1 MNTDASQTLTVPR
14 YIMAPFYKSE
24 NLFRNI
30 YGKDMDKITLGGG
43 TVLAMHWQHRVST
56 DLDYFLNPQNLTGKE
71 NISLISNAADYLE
84 NAAAK
89 NIIHSLNA
97 APYHL
102 KFMIDKTE
110 VSLFTSTPLTDDPTT
125 HHEKHTSLRLDNIT
139 EILSKKLSGR
149 VMNLGTFAI
158 RDFYDFCVACHK
170 TPESFNTVLNM
181 LNPNQL
187 TEIADEIK
195 DWRNS
200 PLIRQSD
207 KDQPLLEPVYQE
219 LADNVWRISEDVI
232 RHNTI
237 PEHLF
242 ADIPPTKQ
250 LSR

>member
-1 MNTDASQTLTVPR
+1 MNTATSQALTIPR
-14 YIMAPFYKSE
+14 YIMAPFYRSE
-24 NLFRNI
+24 ILFRNI
-30 YGKDMDKITLGGG
+30 YGENMDRITLGGG

-56 DLDYFLNPQNLTGKE
+56 DLDYFLNPQNLFGKE
-71 NISLISNAADYLE
+71 NISLIRNAADYLE

-89 NIIHSLNA
+89 NITHSLNA

-102 KFMIDKTE
+102 KFMIDETE
-110 VSLFTSTPLTDDPTT
+110 VCLFTSTPLTDDPTT
-125 HHEKHTSLRLDNIT
+125 HHEKHTSLKLDNIT
-139 EILSKKLSGR
+139 EILSKKLLGR
-149 VMNLGTFAI
+149 VMNLGEFAK
-158 RDFYDFCVACHK
+158 RDFYDCCVACHK
-170 TPESFNTVLNM
+170 TPESFTAALNI
-181 LNPNQL
+181 LEPRQL

-200 PLIRQSD
+200 PLIKQAE
-207 KDQPLLEPVYQE
+207 KNKPLVEPVYQE
-219 LADNVWRISEDVI
+219 LADNLWRLSEDVI

>member
-1 MNTDASQTLTVPR
+1 MNTATSQALTIPR
-14 YIMAPFYKSE
+14 HIMAPFYRSE
-24 NLFRNI
+24 ILFRNI
-30 YGKDMDKITLGGG
+30 YGKDMNKITLGGG

-56 DLDYFLNPQNLTGKE
+56 DLDYFLNPQHLTGKE
-71 NISLISNAADYLE
+71 NISLIRNAADYLE

-89 NIIHSLNA
+89 NIIHSLKKS
-97 APYHL
+97 PYHL

-125 HHEKHTSLRLDNIT
+125 HHEKHSSLKLDNIT

-149 VMNLGTFAI
+149 VMSLGTFAI

-170 TPESFNTVLNM
+170 TPEAFTATLNI
-181 LNPNQL
+181 LEPSEL

-200 PLIRQSD
+200 PLIGQSD
-207 KDQPLLEPVYQE
+207 KDKPLLEPVYKE
-219 LADNVWRISEDVI
+219 LADNIWRISENII

-237 PEHLF
+237 PERLF
-242 ADIPPTKQ
+242 TDIAPTKQ

>member
-1 MNTDASQTLTVPR
+1 
-14 YIMAPFYKSE
+14 MAPFYRSK
-24 NLFRNI
+24 NLFLNI

-71 NISLISNAADYLE
+71 NISLISKAADYLE
-84 NAAAK
+84 TAAAK

-102 KFMIDKTE
+102 KFMIYETE

-125 HHEKHTSLRLDNIT
+125 HHEKHSSLKLDNIT

-181 LNPNQL
+181 LNPNQR
-187 TEIADEIK
+187 TEVADEIK

-200 PLIRQSD
+200 PLIKQAE
-207 KDQPLLEPVYQE
+207 KNKPLLEPAYQE
-219 LADNVWRISEDVI
+219 LADNLWRLSEDVI

-242 ADIPPTKQ
+242 DIPPAKE